1 MQKNQL
7 DPTIYF
13 LYELPICR
21 MAKTVFFLIRGEK
34 KGTSVTKAIT
44 TKATLTSTATADWKR
59 KRMISQRW
67 KSRLR
72 PLNLHKK
79 SLFHSLDTIT
89 TQLLLLSSR

>member
-44 TKATLTSTATADWKR
+44 TKATLTSTATADW
-59 KRMISQRW
+59 
-67 KSRLR
+67 
-72 PLNLHKK
+72 
-79 SLFHSLDTIT
+79 
-89 TQLLLLSSR
+89 